1 MPVTLSPRDLVERLT
16 WRYATKKFDPA
27 KKIPADTWAALEQSL
42 LLSPSSF
49 GLQPWAFIVVNDR
62 ATREKLV
69 AASWNQPQILAASH
83 LVVFAIRKNL
93 KAADAEKLIDR
104 MVEVRKV
111 PRESLEGYKGM
122 MTGFLG
128 NPPAGFKI
136 DDWSARQVY
145 IALGTFLTSCAA
157 LGVDACPMEG
167 IQPADYDRILGLG
180 KQGLGAVCVVTAG
193 YRAADDGY
201 AGLAKVRY
209 PAEQVIQRV

>member
-1 MPVTLSPRDLVERLT
+1 MPTLSPRDLVERLS

-27 KKIPADTWAALEQSL
+27 KKIPSDVWAALEQSL

-104 MVEVRKV
+104 IVEVRKV
-111 PRESLEGYKGM
+111 PRESLEGYRGM

-136 DDWSARQVY
+136 DDWSARQLY

-157 LGVDACPMEG
+157 LGIDACPMEG
-167 IQPADYDRILGLG
+167 IQPADYDRILGLAR
-180 KQGLGAVCVVTAG
+180 QGLGAVCVATAG

-201 AGLAKVRY
+201 ASLAKVRY
-209 PAEQVIQRV
+209 PAEQIVQRV

>member
-1 MPVTLSPRDLVERLT
+1 MPNLSARDLVERLS
-16 WRYATKKFDPA
+16 WRYATKKFDPT
-27 KKIPADTWAALEQSL
+27 KKIPSDVWAALEQSL

-62 ATREKLV
+62 ATREKLA
-69 AASWNQPQILAASH
+69 AASWNQPQITAASH

-104 MVEVRKV
+104 IVEVRKV
-111 PRESLEGYKGM
+111 SRESLEGFKGM

-136 DDWSARQVY
+136 DDWSARQLY

-157 LGVDACPMEG
+157 IGVDACPMEG

-180 KQGLGAVCVVTAG
+180 KQGLSAVCVATAG
-193 YRAADDGY
+193 YRAEDDGY
-201 AGLAKVRY
+201 AKLPKVRF
-209 PAEQVIQRV
+209 PAEQIIQRV